1 MKIQVGG
8 LKISRIPICNNGTT
22 VRFQCKLDVA
32 DKEFMTNYILIER
45 GGFPLN

>member
-8 LKISRIPICNNGTT
+8 LKISRGPICNNGTP
-22 VRFQCKLDVA
+22 VRFQCKLYVA
-32 DKEFMTNYILIER
+32 EKECMTNYILIER